1 MPSHTKGLIQD
12 RRGATAVEFAFI
24 APMMLTFVFGIVG
37 YGSIISVNNGLQ
49 QLVAEAARASVAG
62 LNDQERAQLAQQ
74 SITDGVRSYAF
85 IDASKMTVAFDDPTT
100 SSFRVSVRYDMSNM
114 VAYHLLAWLP
124 LPPAAVT
131 RNAVVQRGG
140 F

>member
-1 MPSHTKGLIQD
+1 MPSAAKRLIKD
-12 RRGATAVEFAFI
+12 CCGASAVEFAFI
-24 APMMLTFVFGIVG
+24 APMMLTLVFGIVA

-49 QLVAEAARASVAG
+49 QIVAEAARASVAG
-62 LNDQERAQLAQQ
+62 LSDSERTQLAQA
-74 SITDGVRSYAF
+74 SVTANVSSYAF
-85 IDASKMTVAFDDPTT
+85 INAAKVTVVCDTPSA
-100 SSFRVSVRYDMSNM
+100 SSFRVSVRYDMSNSM
-114 VAYHLLAWLP
+114 AYNLLAWLP